1 MVGSVCHICHSWVQA
16 LSCNHWPRSVNE
28 PLALAPLA
36 PSCGNVAGQ
45 PDPSWVTTLLCSLIC
60 SPKGFPKLKN
70 DTFLRAARG
79 EETEH
84 TPVWCMRQAGRY
96 LPGEQAEAGWGAGEV
111 GWHVP
116 RNARAGPLQS
126 FGRHGRHRISSPL
139 AGAPNCA
146 VS

>member
-1 MVGSVCHICHSWVQA
+1 M
-16 LSCNHWPRSVNE
+16 
-28 PLALAPLA
+28 
-36 PSCGNVAGQ
+36 
-45 PDPSWVTTLLCSLIC
+45 TTYLCFFIH

-96 LPGEQAEAGWGAGEV
+96 LPGKQAEEVCGERDGGGAR
-111 GWHVP
+111 HTP
-116 RNARAGPLQS
+116 RNARATPLQN
-126 FGRHGRHRISSPL
+126 FGRPGRLRISLPL